1 MNNCCACIHIFGVV
15 PNVCMFFCY
24 VFDAVREKYNMY
36 VCACFPIPSVWLI
49 KDEKAEQCIK

>member
-1 MNNCCACIHIFGVV
+1 
-15 PNVCMFFCY
+15 MFFCY